1 MNLKRLNLKSFLGII
16 TICIIQGVCLSC
28 SSDDNETTSN
38 HASLAGIWQGDYAQ
52 WVIQPDGT
60 YEVINEVI
68 YSIQDPGENGEAGKS
83 SEYIEWEG
91 GGKIIY
97 NGNSSPLIIETGEG
111 SLTITDYK
119 IERDKITLKMQGET
133 VILNRSSAFKNE
145 APKQLKN
152 CRFNCEIDKYYNLYF
167 DKTGK
172 ALFAKGCEW
181 DNLIEPITYNYTKTS
196 QNTAALTCSF
206 ARKFMIKSNYM
217 KYEIRKYTLTY
228 DLEFRGTCTEN
239 GIDKMYYGKTIAEEK
254 IEYEMYD
261 ENGNLISSSSSSTID
276 SGYKYF
282 AIRNE

>member
-1 MNLKRLNLKSFLGII
+1 MNMKNLNFKYFLGIL
-16 TICIIQGVCLSC
+16 TVCIIQAVCISC
-28 SSDDNETTSN
+28 SNDDNETTSVQ
-38 HASLAGIWQGDYAQ
+38 ASLAGIWQGDYAQ

-60 YEVINEVI
+60 YEVINEVVGV
-68 YSIQDPGENGEAGKS
+68 IQYPGENGEAGKS

-91 GGKIIY
+91 SGKIIY

-111 SLTITDYK
+111 RLTITDYK

-133 VILNRSSAFKNE
+133 VILNRRSAFKNE

-152 CRFNCEIDKYYNLYF
+152 CRFNCEIDHYYNLYF
-167 DKTGK
+167 DETGK

-181 DNLIEPITYNYTKTS
+181 DDLTEPIAYNYTKTS
-196 QNTAALTCSF
+196 QNTATLTCSF
-206 ARKFMIKSNYM
+206 ARKYMIKSNY
-217 KYEIRKYTLTY
+217 KEYEIHKYTLTY

-239 GIDKMYYGKTIAEEK
+239 EIGKTYYGKTIAEEK
-254 IEYEMYD
+254 IEYETYD
-261 ENGNLISSSSSSTID
+261 ENGNLISSSSTTD

>member
-1 MNLKRLNLKSFLGII
+1 
-16 TICIIQGVCLSC
+16 
-28 SSDDNETTSN
+28 
-38 HASLAGIWQGDYAQ
+38 
-52 WVIQPDGT
+52 
-60 YEVINEVI
+60 
-68 YSIQDPGENGEAGKS
+68 
-83 SEYIEWEG
+83 
-91 GGKIIY
+91 
-97 NGNSSPLIIETGEG
+97 
-111 SLTITDYK
+111 
-119 IERDKITLKMQGET
+119 MQGET

-152 CRFNCEIDKYYNLYF
+152 CRFNCKIDKYYNLYF

-217 KYEIRKYTLTY
+217 KYEVHKYTLTY

-261 ENGNLISSSSSSTID
+261 ENGNLISSSSSTID

>member
-1 MNLKRLNLKSFLGII
+1 MNMKNLNFKYFLGIL
-16 TICIIQGVCLSC
+16 TVCIIQAVCISC
-28 SSDDNETTSN
+28 SNDDNETTSVQ
-38 HASLAGIWQGDYAQ
+38 ASLAGIWQGDYAQ

-60 YEVINEVI
+60 YEVINEVVGV
-68 YSIQDPGENGEAGKS
+68 IQYPGENGEAGKS

-91 GGKIIY
+91 SGKIIY

-111 SLTITDYK
+111 RLTITDYK

-133 VILNRSSAFKNE
+133 VILNRRSAFKNE

-152 CRFNCEIDKYYNLYF
+152 CRFNCEIDHYYNLYF
-167 DKTGK
+167 DETGK

-181 DNLIEPITYNYTKTS
+181 DDLTEPIAYNYTKTS
-196 QNTAALTCSF
+196 QNTATLTCSF
-206 ARKFMIKSNYM
+206 ARKYMIKSNY
-217 KYEIRKYTLTY
+217 KEYEIHKYTLTY

-239 GIDKMYYGKTIAEEK
+239 EIGKTYYGKTIAEEK
-254 IEYEMYD
+254 IEYEAYD
-261 ENGNLISSSSSSTID
+261 ENGNLISSSSSTID